1 MTRRLCAVGTT
12 VMTGVAGAL
21 ALGAMFMRVAHP
33 ASANQQQT
41 AALERGNKP
50 GEWRYWGADA
60 WSTRY
65 SPLDQ
70 INANNFDSLQVAW
83 KWDAG
88 QYGEDEYYRTTPLF
102 ANGRLFTVA
111 TTRRKA
117 FAIDPTTGKT
127 LWQWGMDEGIR
138 WQKEPRQF
146 AGRGL
151 AYWTDGTNERVIVTT
166 PGYHLAF
173 IDAKTGK
180 GDPAIGPKHDGVIDI
195 MEGLGYTLV
204 PLAV

>member
-1 MTRRLCAVGTT
+1 MTRRLGAVGTT

-21 ALGAMFMRVAHP
+21 ALGGCFVRATQRPH
-33 ASANQQQT
+33 ANQQQT

-70 INANNFDSLQVAW
+70 INAANFDSLQVAW
-83 KWDAG
+83 QWNAG

-102 ANGRLFTVA
+102 ANGKLFTVA

-117 FAIDPTTGKT
+117 
-127 LWQWGMDEGIR
+127 
-138 WQKEPRQF
+138 
-146 AGRGL
+146 
-151 AYWTDGTNERVIVTT
+151 
-166 PGYHLAF
+166 
-173 IDAKTGK
+173 
-180 GDPAIGPKHDGVIDI
+180 
-195 MEGLGYTLV
+195 
-204 PLAV
+204 